1 MSDFTGFI
9 GSSVL
14 PAATWT
20 KIGNVTPATGDMFTA
35 IVSTLYSPGFLT
47 RQLNDA
53 PSAVFTKND
62 DGIMELTGGP
72 DDDTIIYIA
81 VMPGDVDTSVRA
93 NVQPYLRTG
102 RYALAAGTPREH
114 TGLMIP
120 AGWYVYAYSSKA
132 DTTVTVFGVE
142 GRPTRF
148 KRDPI

>member
-35 IVSTLYSPGFLT
+35 IVSTLYSPGFST

-53 PSAVFTKND
+53 PSAVFTKNGD
-62 DGIMELTGGP
+62 DIMELTGGH
-72 DDDTIIYIA
+72 DGDTIIYIA

-102 RYALAAGTPREH
+102 RYALAAGTVEE
-114 TGLMIP
+114 TISEMIVLW
-120 AGWYVYAYSSKA
+120 G
-132 DTTVTVFGVE
+132 GVKGVGE
-142 GRPTRF
+142 
-148 KRDPI
+148 DWL

>member
-1 MSDFTGFI
+1 
-9 GSSVL
+9 
-14 PAATWT
+14 
-20 KIGNVTPATGDMFTA
+20 
-35 IVSTLYSPGFLT
+35 
-47 RQLNDA
+47 
-53 PSAVFTKND
+53 
-62 DGIMELTGGP
+62 MELTGGP

>member
-1 MSDFTGFI
+1 MSFNGFV
-9 GSSVL
+9 GAVTL
-14 PAATWT
+14 PPGTWT
-20 KIGNVTPATGDMFTA
+20 KVGNTTPLTGDMFTVT
-35 IVSTLYSPGFLT
+35 VSTLYSPGFLT
-47 RQLNDA
+47 RTLNE
-53 PSAVFTKND
+53 SQSTEFTKNS

-72 DDDTIIYIA
+72 DDDTIIYVAI
-81 VMPGDVDTSVRA
+81 MPDGVDTTSNA
-93 NVQPYLRTG
+93 NIQAYLRTA

>member
-1 MSDFTGFI
+1 MS
-9 GSSVL
+9 
-14 PAATWT
+14 
-20 KIGNVTPATGDMFTA
+20 
-35 IVSTLYSPGFLT
+35 
-47 RQLNDA
+47 
-53 PSAVFTKND
+53 
-62 DGIMELTGGP
+62 
-72 DDDTIIYIA
+72 
-81 VMPGDVDTSVRA
+81 GDVDTSVRA
-93 NVQPYLRTG
+93 EVQPYLRAG